1 MGAGGS
7 VAAARSRGAVAA
19 LGCLLPTEW
28 HSTASRTLRTNPG
41 VMSLRRP
48 WAALRMAMTTRPGDL
63 RRRNVAADLK
73 KRLNREGNGTRVEIN
88 PVDQTR
94 IGSWRQR
101 DLSGRS
107 INVRGVWDRAVDAW
121 MDDDVDELDAVWDII
136 IEDLGSDYDA
146 YTYVSWVG
154 WAA

>member
-1 MGAGGS
+1 
-7 VAAARSRGAVAA
+7 
-19 LGCLLPTEW
+19 
-28 HSTASRTLRTNPG
+28 
-41 VMSLRRP
+41 
-48 WAALRMAMTTRPGDL
+48 MTTRPGDL